1 MYNNKKKNKINQ
13 QKIKKINILLRYVL
27 LSLSVF
33 LIIRYICSVK
43 LNNNEMISIISLITF
58 VMLMLDMYLP
68 IYK

>member
-43 LNNNEMISIISLITF
+43 LNNDEIISIISLITF

>member
-43 LNNNEMISIISLITF
+43 LNNYEMISIISLITF